1 MSDIDQTAAI
11 PSASS
16 LLRLFLPE
24 HLPATLMLA
33 GGVTLYAV
41 ESYIMATIAPS
52 IVRDIGGLALFSW
65 VTSLFV
71 AAAVLGSIFVAMR
84 PRGTGLRTIYVI
96 AALVF
101 GVGSLIASAAP
112 SMPVV
117 LLGRAVQGLGTG
129 SLAALGYAFIRF
141 VYPEPL
147 WTKAST
153 LYAAIWGVATVI
165 GPTLGGFFSAGS
177 SWRYAFIVLVPLG
190 LVMAVLAPRLLPEV
204 EDDREQAK
212 TPVAQIGLLLGA
224 VLMVS
229 TAGTIETTAAKIALI
244 AASIAAVAGM
254 LFIEGRS
261 PNRLLPSGAVSL
273 SRPIARVYLTMLAM
287 TVVLVS
293 DVFIPYF
300 LQVLHGVTPLVSGY
314 LVALV
319 ALGWTFAAFLSGSL
333 TGRQAYLAIV
343 AGALIEAAATISLAV
358 FLARNNPQAH
368 MLFIVPAAAAMFMMG
383 FGVGLGWAHLVAMVL
398 ALVADNEQDK
408 ASSAI
413 PTMSSLGGAFGAA
426 FAGVIAN
433 GAGLVDP
440 GGISGA
446 LSAAHWLY
454 LLMALPGI
462 VAIAAALTLMHVA
475 RNADKTLSRG
485 AA

>member
-1 MSDIDQTAAI
+1 MSNIDQTAAI
-11 PSASS
+11 PPSS
-16 LLRLFLPE
+16 LFRLFLPE

-52 IVRDIGGLALFSW
+52 IVRDIGGLVLFSW

-84 PRGTGLRTIYVI
+84 PRGIGLRSVYVI

-101 GVGSLIASAAP
+101 GVGSLIAAAAP

-117 LLGRAVQGLGTG
+117 LIGRTVQGLGTG
-129 SLAALGYAFIRF
+129 ALAALGYAFIRF

-147 WTKAST
+147 WPKAST
-153 LYAAIWGVATVI
+153 LYAAIWGVSTVI
-165 GPTLGGFFSAGS
+165 GPTLGGFFSAGHA
-177 SWRYAFIVLVPLG
+177 WRYAFIVLVPLG
-190 LVMAVLAPRLLPEV
+190 LLMAVLAPRLLPDV

-212 TPVAQIGLLLGA
+212 TPVAQIGLLLAA

-229 TAGTIETTAAKIALI
+229 AAGAIEATATKVALI
-244 AASIAAVAGM
+244 AASVVAVAGM
-254 LFIEGRS
+254 IVIEGRS

-273 SRPIARVYLTMLAM
+273 SQPISRVYLAMLAM

-300 LQVLHGVTPLVSGY
+300 LQTLHGVPAIVSGY

-319 ALGWTFAAFLSGSL
+319 ALGWTFAAFLSGSWAG
-333 TGRQAYLAIV
+333 GRAYWAIV
-343 AGALIEAAATISLAV
+343 IGALIEAAATASLAL
-358 FLARNNPQAH
+358 FLAKDNPQGH
-368 MLFIVPAAAAMFMMG
+368 MLIIGPAAVGMFMMG
-383 FGVGLGWAHLVAMVL
+383 FGIGLGWAHLVAMVL
-398 ALVADNEQDK
+398 KLVADNEQDK
-408 ASSAI
+408 ASAAI

-426 FAGVIAN
+426 FSGVIAN

-440 GGISGA
+440 GGVAGSI
-446 LSAAHWLY
+446 SAAHWLY
-454 LLMALPGI
+454 VAMALPGI
-462 VAIAAALTLMHVA
+462 LAVGISL
-475 RNADKTLSRG
+475 TLSRR

>member
-1 MSDIDQTAAI
+1 MSDIEQTAAV
-11 PSASS
+11 PNASS
-16 LLRLFLPE
+16 VFGLFLPE
-24 HLPATLMLA
+24 HLPATLMFA

-41 ESYIMATIAPS
+41 ESYITATIAPS

-84 PRGTGLRTIYVI
+84 PRGIGLRFVYVI

-101 GVGSLIASAAP
+101 GIGSLIAATAP

-117 LLGRAVQGLGTG
+117 LVGRAVQGLGTG
-129 SLAALGYAFIRF
+129 ALAGLGYAFIRF

-147 WTKAST
+147 WPKAST

-165 GPTLGGFFSAGS
+165 GPTLGGFFSSGHA
-177 SWRYAFIVLVPLG
+177 WRYAFIVLVPLG
-190 LVMAVLAPRLLPEV
+190 LLMAVLAPRLLPEV
-204 EDDREQAK
+204 KDDREQEK
-212 TPVAQIGLLLGA
+212 TPVAQIGLLLAA

-229 TAGTIETTAAKIALI
+229 AAGAIETTGAKAALI
-244 AASIAAVAGM
+244 AASIVAVATM
-254 LFIEGRS
+254 LLIERKS

-273 SRPIARVYLTMLAM
+273 SKPIARVYLTMFAM
-287 TVVLVS
+287 TIVLVS

-300 LQVLHGVTPLVSGY
+300 LQTLHGVTPLASGY

-333 TGRQAYLAIV
+333 TGRRAYAVIV
-343 AGALIEAAATISLAV
+343 AGCLIEAAATAALAV
-358 FLARNNPQAH
+358 FLARDNPAGH
-368 MLFIVPAAAAMFMMG
+368 MLLIVPAAICMFLMG
-383 FGVGLGWAHLVAMVL
+383 TGIGLGWAHLVAMVL
-398 ALVADNEQDK
+398 RLVADNEQDK

-413 PTMSSLGGAFGAA
+413 PTMSSLGSAFGAA

-440 GGISGA
+440 GGVAGSI
-446 LSAAHWLY
+446 SAAHWLY
-454 LLMALPGI
+454 AAMALPGI
-462 VAIAAALTLMHVA
+462 VAITAAMTLRDR
-475 RNADKTLSRG
+475 RN
-485 AA
+485 

>member
-1 MSDIDQTAAI
+1 MSDIDQTAAL
-11 PSASS
+11 PNPGSVF
-16 LLRLFLPE
+16 RLFLPE

-33 GGVTLYAV
+33 GGVMLYAV

-84 PRGTGLRTIYVI
+84 PRGIGLRTVYVI

-101 GVGSLIASAAP
+101 GVGSLIAAAAP

-117 LLGRAVQGLGTG
+117 LIGRAVQGLGTG
-129 SLAALGYAFIRF
+129 ALAALGYAFIRF

-147 WTKAST
+147 WPKAST

-165 GPTLGGFFSAGS
+165 GPTLGGFFSSGS

-190 LVMAVLAPRLLPEV
+190 LLMAALAPRLLPEV
-204 EDDREQAK
+204 EDDREQTK
-212 TPVAQIGLLLGA
+212 TPAAQIGLLLAA

-229 TAGTIETTAAKIALI
+229 AAGAIETTGAKVALI
-244 AASIAAVAGM
+244 AASAVAVASM
-254 LFIEGRS
+254 FLIERRS
-261 PNRLLPSGAVSL
+261 ANRLLPSGAVSL
-273 SRPIARVYLTMLAM
+273 SRPIARVYLTMFAM
-287 TVVLVS
+287 TVMLVS

-300 LQVLHGVTPLVSGY
+300 LQTLHGVTPLLSGY

-319 ALGWTFAAFLSGSL
+319 AVGWTFAAFLSGSL
-333 TGRQAYLAIV
+333 TGGQAYVAIV
-343 AGALIEAAATISLAV
+343 IGALIEAAATACLAF
-358 FLARNNPQAH
+358 FLGSDNPEGH
-368 MLFIVPAAAAMFMMG
+368 LLLIVPAAIGMFMMG
-383 FGVGLGWAHLVAMVL
+383 FGIGLGWAHLVAMVL
-398 ALVADNEQDK
+398 RLVADNEQDK

-426 FAGVIAN
+426 FSGVIAN

-440 GGISGA
+440 GGIAGSI
-446 LSAAHWLY
+446 SAAHWLY

-462 VAIAAALTLMHVA
+462 VAIAAAMTLRDR
-475 RNADKTLSRG
+475 RN
-485 AA
+485 

>member
-1 MSDIDQTAAI
+1 MSNIDQTAAI
-11 PSASS
+11 PESS
-16 LLRLFLPE
+16 SVLALFLPR

-33 GGVTLYAV
+33 GGVALYAV
-41 ESYIMATIAPS
+41 ESYITATIAPS

-84 PRGTGLRTIYVI
+84 PRGITLRAVYVI

-101 GVGSLIASAAP
+101 GVGSLVAAAAP

-117 LLGRAVQGLGTG
+117 LIGRAIQGLSTG
-129 SLAALGYAFIRF
+129 ALAALGYAFIRF

-147 WTKAST
+147 WPKAST
-153 LYAAIWGVATVI
+153 LYAAIWGVATVV
-165 GPTLGGFFSAGS
+165 GPTLGGFFSSGG

-204 EDDREQAK
+204 EDDREQVK
-212 TPVAQIGLLLGA
+212 TPVVQIGLLLAA

-229 TAGTIETTAAKIALI
+229 TAGTIEMTGAKIVLI
-244 AASIAAVAGM
+244 AASVAAVSAM
-254 LFIEGRS
+254 LAVERRS
-261 PNRLLPSGAVSL
+261 RNRLLPSGAVSL
-273 SRPIARVYLTMLAM
+273 STPISRVYLTMFAV

-300 LQVLHGVTPLVSGY
+300 LQVLHGVTPIISGY

-319 ALGWTFAAFLSGSL
+319 ALGWTFAAFFGGSL
-333 TGRQAYLAIV
+333 TGSRAHAAIV
-343 AGALIEAAATISLAV
+343 IGTLIEAAATASLAF
-358 FLARNNPQAH
+358 FLASDNPSAH
-368 MLFIVPAAAAMFMMG
+368 MLVIVPAAIGMFMMG
-383 FGVGLGWAHLVAMVL
+383 FGIGLGWGHLVAMVL
-398 ALVADNEQDK
+398 TLVADSEQDK

-426 FAGVIAN
+426 FSGVIAN

-446 LSAAHWLY
+446 LAAARWLY
-454 LLMALPGI
+454 LLMALPGVLAVGI
-462 VAIAAALTLMHVA
+462 SLTLGRRA
-475 RNADKTLSRG
+475 SSRTR
-485 AA
+485 

>member
-1 MSDIDQTAAI
+1 MSDIEQTAAV
-11 PSASS
+11 PNASS
-16 LLRLFLPE
+16 VFRLFLPE

-41 ESYIMATIAPS
+41 ESYITATIAPS

-84 PRGTGLRTIYVI
+84 PRGIGLRAVYVI

-101 GVGSLIASAAP
+101 GIGSLIAATAP

-117 LLGRAVQGLGTG
+117 LVGRAVQGLGTG
-129 SLAALGYAFIRF
+129 ALAGLGYAFIRF

-147 WTKAST
+147 WPKAST

-165 GPTLGGFFSAGS
+165 GPTLGGFFSSGHA
-177 SWRYAFIVLVPLG
+177 WRYAFIVLVPLG
-190 LVMAVLAPRLLPEV
+190 LLMAVLAPRLLPEV
-204 EDDREQAK
+204 KDDREQEK
-212 TPVAQIGLLLGA
+212 TPVAQIGLLLAA

-229 TAGTIETTAAKIALI
+229 AAGAIETTGAKAALI
-244 AASIAAVAGM
+244 AASIVAVATM
-254 LFIEGRS
+254 LVIERKS

-273 SRPIARVYLTMLAM
+273 SKPIARVYLTMFAM
-287 TVVLVS
+287 TIVLVS

-300 LQVLHGVTPLVSGY
+300 LQTLHGVTPLASGY

-333 TGRQAYLAIV
+333 TGRRAYAVIV
-343 AGALIEAAATISLAV
+343 AGCLIEAAATAALAV
-358 FLARNNPQAH
+358 FLARDNPAGH
-368 MLFIVPAAAAMFMMG
+368 MLLIVPAAICMFLMG
-383 FGVGLGWAHLVAMVL
+383 TGIGLGWAHLVAMVL
-398 ALVADNEQDK
+398 RLVADNEQDK

-413 PTMSSLGGAFGAA
+413 PTMSSLGSAFGAA

-440 GGISGA
+440 GGVAGSI
-446 LSAAHWLY
+446 SAAHWLY
-454 LLMALPGI
+454 AAMALPG
-462 VAIAAALTLMHVA
+462 VLAVGVSL
-475 RNADKTLSRG
+475 TLSRRG
-485 AA
+485 A

>member
-1 MSDIDQTAAI
+1 MSEIDQTIAL
-11 PSASS
+11 PNASS
-16 LLRLFLPE
+16 VVRLFLPE
-24 HLPATLMLA
+24 HLAATLMLA

-41 ESYIMATIAPS
+41 ESYITATIAPS

-84 PRGTGLRTIYVI
+84 PRGITLRGVYVI

-101 GVGSLIASAAP
+101 GAGSLVAAIAP

-117 LLGRAVQGLGTG
+117 LIGRALQGLGTG
-129 SLAALGYAFIRF
+129 ALAALGYAFIRF

-147 WTKAST
+147 WPKATT
-153 LYAAIWGVATVI
+153 LYAAIWGISTVI

-190 LVMAVLAPRLLPEV
+190 LVMAALAPRLLPEV
-204 EDDREQAK
+204 EDDREHVK
-212 TPVAQIGLLLGA
+212 TPVAQIGLLLAA
-224 VLMVS
+224 VLMIS
-229 TAGTIETTAAKIALI
+229 AAGAIEATAMKAALI
-244 AASIAAVAGM
+244 AASVIAVTAM
-254 LFIEGRS
+254 LLIETRS
-261 PNRLLPSGAVSL
+261 RNRLLPSGAVSL
-273 SRPIARVYLTMLAM
+273 SRPICRVYLAMLAL

-300 LQVLHGVTPLVSGY
+300 LQSLHGVTPLMSGY

-319 ALGWTFAAFLSGSL
+319 ALGWTFAAFLSSSL
-333 TGRQAYLAIV
+333 TGRQAHAAIV
-343 AGALIEAAATISLAV
+343 AGALIETAATAALAL
-358 FLARNNPQAH
+358 FLARDNPQGH
-368 MLFIVPAAAAMFMMG
+368 LPLIVPAAAAIFMMG
-383 FGVGLGWAHLVAMVL
+383 FGIGLGWAHLVAMVL
-398 ALVADNEQDK
+398 KLVASNEQDK

-433 GAGLVDP
+433 GAGLVEP
-440 GGISGA
+440 GGISGT

-454 LLMALPGI
+454 VAMAVPGI
-462 VAIAAALTLMHVA
+462 VAIAAAMRLRDN
-475 RNADKTLSRG
+475 RN
-485 AA
+485 

>member
-1 MSDIDQTAAI
+1 MSNIDQTAAI
-11 PSASS
+11 PPSS
-16 LLRLFLPE
+16 LFRLFLPE

-52 IVRDIGGLALFSW
+52 IVRDIGGLVLFSW

-71 AAAVLGSIFVAMR
+71 AAAVLGSIFVALR
-84 PRGTGLRTIYVI
+84 PRGIGLRSVYVI

-101 GVGSLIASAAP
+101 GVGSLIAAAAP

-117 LLGRAVQGLGTG
+117 LIGRTVQGLGTG
-129 SLAALGYAFIRF
+129 ALAALGYAFIRF

-147 WTKAST
+147 WPKAST
-153 LYAAIWGVATVI
+153 LYAAIWGVSTVI
-165 GPTLGGFFSAGS
+165 GPTLGGFFSAGHA
-177 SWRYAFIVLVPLG
+177 WRYAFIVLVPLG
-190 LVMAVLAPRLLPEV
+190 LLMAVLAPRLLPDV

-212 TPVAQIGLLLGA
+212 TPVAQIGLLLAA

-229 TAGTIETTAAKIALI
+229 AAGAIEATATKVALI
-244 AASIAAVAGM
+244 AASVVAVAGM
-254 LFIEGRS
+254 IVIEGRS

-273 SRPIARVYLTMLAM
+273 SQPISRVYLAMLAM

-300 LQVLHGVTPLVSGY
+300 LQTLHGVPAIVSGY

-319 ALGWTFAAFLSGSL
+319 ALGWTFAAFLSGSWAG
-333 TGRQAYLAIV
+333 GRAYWAIV
-343 AGALIEAAATISLAV
+343 IGALIEAAATASLAL
-358 FLARNNPQAH
+358 FLAKDNPQGH
-368 MLFIVPAAAAMFMMG
+368 MLIIGPAAVGMFMMG
-383 FGVGLGWAHLVAMVL
+383 FGIGLGWAHLVAMVL
-398 ALVADNEQDK
+398 KLVADNEQDK
-408 ASSAI
+408 ASAAI

-426 FAGVIAN
+426 FSGVIAN

-440 GGISGA
+440 GGVAGSI
-446 LSAAHWLY
+446 SAAHWLY
-454 LLMALPGI
+454 VAMALPGI
-462 VAIAAALTLMHVA
+462 LAVGISL
-475 RNADKTLSRG
+475 TLSRR

>member
-1 MSDIDQTAAI
+1 MSDIDQTATIAN
-11 PSASS
+11 ASS

-24 HLPATLMLA
+24 HLPATLILA

-41 ESYIMATIAPS
+41 ETYIMATIAPS

-84 PRGTGLRTIYVI
+84 PRGIGLRVVYVI

-101 GVGSLIASAAP
+101 GVGSLIAAAAP

-117 LLGRAVQGLGTG
+117 LIGRAVQGLGTG
-129 SLAALGYAFIRF
+129 ALAALGYAFIRF

-165 GPTLGGFFSAGS
+165 GPTLGGFFSGGS
-177 SWRYAFIVLVPLG
+177 NWRYAFVVLVPLG
-190 LVMAVLAPRLLPEV
+190 LAMAVLAPRLLPEV
-204 EDDREQAK
+204 ADDRDHAK
-212 TPVAQIGLLLGA
+212 TPLAQIGLLLGA

-229 TAGTIETTAAKIALI
+229 TAGTIETMAAKIALI
-244 AASIAAVAGM
+244 AASVVAVAGM

-261 PNRLLPSGAVSL
+261 PNRLLPSGAVSF

-287 TVVLVS
+287 AIVLVS

-333 TGRQAYLAIV
+333 TGRQAYFAII
-343 AGALIEAAATISLAV
+343 AGALIEAAATASLAA
-358 FLARNNPQAH
+358 FLANDNPHAQ
-368 MLFIVPAAAAMFMMG
+368 MLFIVPAAIGMFMMG

-398 ALVADNEQDK
+398 TLVADSEQDK
-408 ASSAI
+408 ASAAI

-426 FAGVIAN
+426 FAGLIAN

-440 GGISGA
+440 GGIAGA
-446 LSAAHWLY
+446 LSAAYWLY
-454 LLMALPGI
+454 LLTALPG
-462 VAIAAALTLMHVA
+462 VLAVGVSLTLN
-475 RNADKTLSRG
+475 RR

>member
-1 MSDIDQTAAI
+1 MSDIDQTAVI
-11 PSASS
+11 PNPSS
-16 LLRLFLPE
+16 LFRLFLPE

-84 PRGTGLRTIYVI
+84 PRGIGLRSVYVI

-101 GVGSLIASAAP
+101 GVGSLIAAAAP

-117 LLGRAVQGLGTG
+117 LIGRAVQGLGTG
-129 SLAALGYAFIRF
+129 ALAALGYAFIRF

-147 WTKAST
+147 WPKAST
-153 LYAAIWGVATVI
+153 LYAAIWGVSTVI
-165 GPTLGGFFSAGS
+165 GPTLGGFFSSGHA
-177 SWRYAFIVLVPLG
+177 WRYAFILLVPLG
-190 LVMAVLAPRLLPEV
+190 LLMAFLAPRLLPEV
-204 EDDREQAK
+204 EDDREQEK
-212 TPVAQIGLLLGA
+212 TPVAQIGLLLAA

-229 TAGTIETTAAKIALI
+229 AAGAIETTGAKIALI
-244 AASIAAVAGM
+244 AASVVAVAGM
-254 LFIEGRS
+254 LLIEGRS

-300 LQVLHGVTPLVSGY
+300 LQTLHGVAPLLSGY

-333 TGRQAYLAIV
+333 TGRRAYAAIV
-343 AGALIEAAATISLAV
+343 IGALIEAAATASLAI
-358 FLARNNPQAH
+358 FLASDNPETH
-368 MLFIVPAAAAMFMMG
+368 MLVILPAAIGMFMMG
-383 FGVGLGWAHLVAMVL
+383 FGIGLGWAHLVAMVL
-398 ALVADNEQDK
+398 KLVVDNEKDK
-408 ASSAI
+408 ASAAI

-426 FAGVIAN
+426 FSGVIAN

-454 LLMALPGI
+454 LLMALPG
-462 VAIAAALTLMHVA
+462 VLALGVSLTLPRRASDRTH
-475 RNADKTLSRG
+475 
-485 AA
+485 

>member
-1 MSDIDQTAAI
+1 MSNIDQTAAI
-11 PSASS
+11 PPSS
-16 LLRLFLPE
+16 LFRLFLPE

-52 IVRDIGGLALFSW
+52 IVRDIGGLVLFSW

-71 AAAVLGSIFVAMR
+71 AAAVLGSIFVALR
-84 PRGTGLRTIYVI
+84 PRGIGLRSVYVI
-96 AALVF
+96 AALV
-101 GVGSLIASAAP
+101 GVGSLIAAAAP

-117 LLGRAVQGLGTG
+117 LIGRTVQGLGTG
-129 SLAALGYAFIRF
+129 ALAALGYAFIRF

-147 WTKAST
+147 WPKAST
-153 LYAAIWGVATVI
+153 LYAAIWGVSTVI
-165 GPTLGGFFSAGS
+165 GPTLGGFFSAGHA
-177 SWRYAFIVLVPLG
+177 WRYAFIVLVPLG
-190 LVMAVLAPRLLPEV
+190 LLMAVLAPRLLPDV

-212 TPVAQIGLLLGA
+212 TPVAQIGLLLAA

-229 TAGTIETTAAKIALI
+229 AAGAIEATATKVALI
-244 AASIAAVAGM
+244 AASVVAVAGM
-254 LFIEGRS
+254 IVIEGRS

-273 SRPIARVYLTMLAM
+273 SQPISRVYLAMLAM

-300 LQVLHGVTPLVSGY
+300 LQTLHGVPAIVSGY

-319 ALGWTFAAFLSGSL
+319 ALGWTFAAFLSGSWAG
-333 TGRQAYLAIV
+333 GRAYWAIV
-343 AGALIEAAATISLAV
+343 IGALIEAAATASLAL
-358 FLARNNPQAH
+358 FLAKDNPQGH
-368 MLFIVPAAAAMFMMG
+368 MLIIGPAAVGMFMMG
-383 FGVGLGWAHLVAMVL
+383 FGIGLGWAHLVAMVL
-398 ALVADNEQDK
+398 KLVADNEQDK
-408 ASSAI
+408 ASAAI

-426 FAGVIAN
+426 FSGVIAN

-440 GGISGA
+440 GGVAGSI
-446 LSAAHWLY
+446 SAAHWLY
-454 LLMALPGI
+454 VAMALPGI
-462 VAIAAALTLMHVA
+462 LAVGISL
-475 RNADKTLSRG
+475 TLSRR

>member
-1 MSDIDQTAAI
+1 MSNIGQTAAI
-11 PSASS
+11 LPSS
-16 LLRLFLPE
+16 LFRLFLPE

-52 IVRDIGGLALFSW
+52 IVRNIGGLALFSW

-84 PRGTGLRTIYVI
+84 PRGIGLRSVYVI

-101 GVGSLIASAAP
+101 GVGSLIAAAAP

-117 LLGRAVQGLGTG
+117 LIGRAVQGLGTG
-129 SLAALGYAFIRF
+129 ALAALGYAFIRF

-147 WTKAST
+147 WPKAST
-153 LYAAIWGVATVI
+153 LYAAIWGVSTVI
-165 GPTLGGFFSAGS
+165 GPTLGGFFSTGHA
-177 SWRYAFIVLVPLG
+177 WRYAFIVLVPLG
-190 LVMAVLAPRLLPEV
+190 LLMAVLAPRLLPDV

-212 TPVAQIGLLLGA
+212 TPVAQTGLLLAA

-229 TAGTIETTAAKIALI
+229 AAGAVEATATKVALI
-244 AASIAAVAGM
+244 AASVVAVAGM
-254 LFIEGRS
+254 IVTEGRS
-261 PNRLLPSGAVSL
+261 PNHLLPSGAINL
-273 SRPIARVYLTMLAM
+273 SQPISRVYLAMLAM
-287 TVVLVS
+287 TVLVS

-300 LQVLHGVTPLVSGY
+300 LQTLHGVPAIVSGY

-319 ALGWTFAAFLSGSL
+319 ALGWTFAAFLSGSWAG
-333 TGRQAYLAIV
+333 GRAYWAIV
-343 AGALIEAAATISLAV
+343 IGALIEAAATACLAV
-358 FLARNNPQAH
+358 FLAKENPEGH
-368 MLFIVPAAAAMFMMG
+368 MLLIVPAAIGMFMMG
-383 FGVGLGWAHLVAMVL
+383 FGIGLGWAHLVAMVL
-398 ALVADNEQDK
+398 RLVADNEKDK
-408 ASSAI
+408 ASAAI

-426 FAGVIAN
+426 FAGLIAN
-433 GAGLVDP
+433 GAGLVHP

-454 LLMALPGI
+454 LLMALPG
-462 VAIAAALTLMHVA
+462 VLAVGVSLTLPRRA
-475 RNADKTLSRG
+475 SDRTQ
-485 AA
+485 

>member
-1 MSDIDQTAAI
+1 MSSIDQTAAI
-11 PSASS
+11 PESS
-16 LLRLFLPE
+16 SVLALFLPR

-33 GGVTLYAV
+33 GGVALYAV
-41 ESYIMATIAPS
+41 ESYITATIAPS

-84 PRGTGLRTIYVI
+84 PRGITLRAVYVI

-101 GVGSLIASAAP
+101 GVGSLIAAAAP

-117 LLGRAVQGLGTG
+117 LIGRAIQGLSTG
-129 SLAALGYAFIRF
+129 ALAALGYAFIRF

-147 WTKAST
+147 WPKAST

-165 GPTLGGFFSAGS
+165 GPTLGGFFSSGG

-190 LVMAVLAPRLLPEV
+190 LVMAALAPRLLPEV
-204 EDDREQAK
+204 EDDREQVK
-212 TPVAQIGLLLGA
+212 TPVVQIGLLLAA
-224 VLMVS
+224 VLMVGA
-229 TAGTIETTAAKIALI
+229 AGTIEMTSAKIMLI
-244 AASIAAVAGM
+244 AASVAAVSAM
-254 LFIEGRS
+254 LAVERRS
-261 PNRLLPSGAVSL
+261 RNRLLPSGAVSL
-273 SRPIARVYLTMLAM
+273 SRPISRVYLTMFAV

-300 LQVLHGVTPLVSGY
+300 LQVLHGVTPIISGY

-319 ALGWTFAAFLSGSL
+319 ALGWTFAAFLGGSL
-333 TGRQAYLAIV
+333 TGSKAHAAIV
-343 AGALIEAAATISLAV
+343 IGALIEAAATASLAV
-358 FLARNNPQAH
+358 FLASDNPSAH
-368 MLFIVPAAAAMFMMG
+368 MLVIAPAAIGMFMMG
-383 FGVGLGWAHLVAMVL
+383 FGIGLGWGHLVAMVL
-398 ALVADNEQDK
+398 TLVADSEQDK

-426 FAGVIAN
+426 FSGVIAN

-440 GGISGA
+440 GGIAGA

-454 LLMALPGI
+454 LLMALPGVLAVGI
-462 VAIAAALTLMHVA
+462 SLTLG
-475 RNADKTLSRG
+475 RSTSNRTR
-485 AA
+485 